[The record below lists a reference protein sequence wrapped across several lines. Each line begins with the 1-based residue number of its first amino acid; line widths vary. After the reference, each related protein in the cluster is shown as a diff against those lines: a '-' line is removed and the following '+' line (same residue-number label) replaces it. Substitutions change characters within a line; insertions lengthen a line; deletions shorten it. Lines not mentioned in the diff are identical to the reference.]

1 MSVSRESLLKVLRDR
16 VLARVQRGPLLDISI
31 GKSARRFDLLDLGND
46 DPQRAYDALN
56 YVVSRSQGK
65 LTLPILEDEEAG
77 FSKEDA
83 DANIAVLRKIERIKR
98 TVSLY
103 ERETGVNPLYLA
115 FPLIMVREADAGGK
129 ARCILAPLFVWPLT
143 LNKTRTQQGQ
153 VEIGFDK
160 ERGLIHENPALQP
173 WLKER
178 LNVEVNL
185 EETAGKLTALD
196 RITWEDVLTAATEC
210 LKGFQRVSL
219 LRESAPLLAVRKK
232 DDQIPANQL
241 RIYSSAAVSIID
253 WIHQSVVADLAKL
266 SQEAGES
273 QLLDLFLGLRSGD
286 REDGPNETV
295 PEEDRFFIADADPAQ
310 QKAVLGARKSKG
322 LVIHGPPGTGK
333 SQTIVNVVI
342 DSVAKGQKVLVVCQK
357 QAAINVVAKRLTK
370 EGISNLAVF
379 VHDAMKDRVR
389 VIEDLKKQIDNWAE
403 SRNATIDENRR
414 SVCRKIVE
422 IERELRSYTE
432 ALWTSKS
439 KSGLSYRQILARLAR
454 QRVDNPSIRELRD
467 LRPLLAILSEPQVGD
482 LAEQIAE
489 IAPLWQNAD
498 LADNPWRRVKPFL
511 FNDQSATEIREAL
524 SAAAEVL
531 RVREDHLE
539 KFPDVLP
546 DLDDVALEMWLREAD
561 DELKKLSDET
571 WRTRVG
577 SWMSLVDSLG
587 EQASTKILGDLAAT
601 RGDFEVLQTAHKDIC
616 WVNHFQE
623 IDDSKLY
630 SIQQNCELFLKHYK
644 GWFRWP
650 AARTREHE

>member
-1 MSVSRESLLKVLRDR
+1 M
-16 VLARVQRGPLLDISI
+16 P
-31 GKSARRFDLLDLGND
+31 
-46 DPQRAYDALN
+46 
-56 YVVSRSQGK
+56 
-65 LTLPILEDEEAG
+65 
-77 FSKEDA
+77 
-83 DANIAVLRKIERIKR
+83 NIAVLRKIEKIKR

-115 FPLIMVREADAGGK
+115 FPLIMLRGADTGGK

-143 LNKTRTQQGQ
+143 LNTTRTQQGQ

-219 LRESAPLLAVRKK
+219 LRESAPLLAVPKK
-232 DDQIPANQL
+232 DDQMPANQL

-266 SQEAGES
+266 SQEAGQS
-273 QLLDLFLGLRSGD
+273 QLLDLFLGLRSGN

-342 DSVAKGQKVLVVCQK
+342 DSVAKGQKVVVVCQK

-467 LRPLLAILSEPQVGD
+467 LRPLLAILSEPQVRD

-498 LADNPWRRVKPFL
+498 LAD
-511 FNDQSATEIREAL
+511 
-524 SAAAEVL
+524 
-531 RVREDHLE
+531 
-539 KFPDVLP
+539 
-546 DLDDVALEMWLREAD
+546 
-561 DELKKLSDET
+561 
-571 WRTRVG
+571 
-577 SWMSLVDSLG
+577 
-587 EQASTKILGDLAAT
+587 
-601 RGDFEVLQTAHKDIC
+601 
-616 WVNHFQE
+616 
-623 IDDSKLY
+623 
-630 SIQQNCELFLKHYK
+630 
-644 GWFRWP
+644 
-650 AARTREHE
+650 